1 MIKLLLSLQGK
12 RLRRTILSMVYNF
25 FKLQLIQIIR
35 VQENDDEGNILKI
48 LRLKHLDR
56 NANPAKVTVGLLPT
70 YTKRNH
76 GPYKLG

>member
-1 MIKLLLSLQGK
+1 
-12 RLRRTILSMVYNF
+12 MVYNF